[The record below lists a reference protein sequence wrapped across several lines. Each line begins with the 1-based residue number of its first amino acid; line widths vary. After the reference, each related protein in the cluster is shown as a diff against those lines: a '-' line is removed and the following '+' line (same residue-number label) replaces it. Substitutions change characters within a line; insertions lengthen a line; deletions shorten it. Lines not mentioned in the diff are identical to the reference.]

1 MGLIV
6 YKNRN
11 YGFIYMNMITKSID
25 RIVNLLK
32 SVEIDIIYFLL
43 ILFSYSVNKDGCYLL
58 VSLVFALS
66 ICILYRINFYDKINL
81 YSNEDNICVIL
92 LIILYSFLHLYF
104 VIVAEN
110 LSDTYNTYVCVGI
123 YIISILK
130 LCIITLKIF
139 FSNIL
144 VGFSMLLYIG
154 LLVIDTS
161 DTCDIIL
168 NILQGILLYL
178 FMRSLDYEG
187 NNHDYNLKGFIDE
200 NWFELLM
207 LIFILISMVVEP
219 YVAEFI
225 INLGNGYYK
234 LDSKTNDLLRY
245 IIVYFLSII
254 FLLISKGVFDF
265 SKRW

>member
-1 MGLIV
+1 
-6 YKNRN
+6 
-11 YGFIYMNMITKSID
+11 
-25 RIVNLLK
+25 
-32 SVEIDIIYFLL
+32 
-43 ILFSYSVNKDGCYLL
+43 
-58 VSLVFALS
+58 
-66 ICILYRINFYDKINL
+66 
-81 YSNEDNICVIL
+81 
-92 LIILYSFLHLYF
+92 
-104 VIVAEN
+104 
-110 LSDTYNTYVCVGI
+110 
-123 YIISILK
+123 
-130 LCIITLKIF
+130 
-139 FSNIL
+139 
-144 VGFSMLLYIG
+144 MLLYIG

-219 YVAEFI
+219 YVTEFI

-245 IIVYFLSII
+245 IVVYFLSII